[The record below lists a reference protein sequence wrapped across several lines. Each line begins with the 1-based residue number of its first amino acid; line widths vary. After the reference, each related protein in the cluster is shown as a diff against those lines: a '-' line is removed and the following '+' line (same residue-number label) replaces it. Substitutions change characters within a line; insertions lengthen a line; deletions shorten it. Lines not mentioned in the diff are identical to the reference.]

1 MVEDIVA
8 PNIPRIARE
17 QFGWREI
24 LFFLARV
31 EATNRRD
38 KSIREFDIIA
48 VECEWIIANETKSKP
63 TTEYVNDFIAVL
75 GEIGDYF
82 PEHKGKTVIPIFSS
96 LGLPENLVKHLTRHR
111 IYAMAMGDKTMSLLN
126 FHQVNERR

>member
-1 MVEDIVA
+1 MLTTDERVDRPETIAIELAEAQMRTQVSLETLSDEMTAFKGKVDQSLARTDRVIEELAAADRKQRDTQWGYLTRRLGTMVEDIVA

-31 EATNRRD
+31 EAMNRRD

-48 VECEWIIANETKSKP
+48 VECE
-63 TTEYVNDFIAVL
+63 
-75 GEIGDYF
+75 
-82 PEHKGKTVIPIFSS
+82 
-96 LGLPENLVKHLTRHR
+96 
-111 IYAMAMGDKTMSLLN
+111 
-126 FHQVNERR
+126 